1 MAGFGSFDEEDTGVA
16 DGAAN
21 MMARRQL
28 RFSLIVALVLLAAAG
43 MMAAGVRH
51 ETPVGMAARHAVLGA
66 AAARAPVA
74 QAALQTMTTIE
85 RETAAL

>member
-1 MAGFGSFDEEDTGVA
+1 
-16 DGAAN
+16 
-21 MMARRQL
+21 
-28 RFSLIVALVLLAAAG
+28 
-43 MMAAGVRH
+43 
-51 ETPVGMAARHAVLGA
+51 MAARHAVLGA